1 MRMDKRTS
9 LDGVFDALAN
19 PHRRAMLHALSLRPH
34 SISQL
39 ASIRE
44 LSLPAIHKHIVAM
57 EEAGLVIRRKSGR
70 TNFLALNRAPL
81 RQLQEWVGQFNPY
94 WGDERETLENYVL
107 DEGNQQ
113 PHKEGRQ

>member
-1 MRMDKRTS
+1 MTIEDGSR
-9 LDGVFDALAN
+9 LDGVFGALAN
-19 PHRRAMLHALSLRPH
+19 PHRRAILHALSLRPH

-39 ASIRE
+39 ASMRE

-57 EEAGLVIRRKSGR
+57 EQAGLVIRRKSGR

-81 RQLQEWVGQFNPY
+81 RQLREWVGEFNPF

-107 DEGNQQ
+107 GESTEQ
-113 PHKEGRQ
+113 PRKEGRR

>member
-1 MRMDKRTS
+1 MMVDDGNS

-19 PHRRAMLHALSLRPH
+19 PHRRAILHALSLRPH

-39 ASIRE
+39 ASIRG

-57 EEAGLVIRRKSGR
+57 EQAELVIRRKSGR
-70 TNFLALNRAPL
+70 TNFLALNRSPL

-94 WGDERETLENYVL
+94 WGDERETLENYAL
-107 DEGNQQ
+107 DEGSQQ
-113 PHKEGRQ
+113 PRKR

>member
-1 MRMDKRTS
+1 VDRPDDK
-9 LDGVFDALAN
+9 LDDVFDALAN
-19 PHRRAMLHALSLRPH
+19 DHRRAIMRALSLRPH

-39 ASIRE
+39 ASMRG

-57 EEAGLVIRRKSGR
+57 EQAQLVTRRKAGR

-94 WGDERETLENYVL
+94 WGDERETLENYAL
-107 DEGNQQ
+107 DEGTKQ
-113 PHKEGRQ
+113 PRKEGRE

>member
-1 MRMDKRTS
+1 MTIDNGGS

-19 PHRRAMLHALSLRPH
+19 DHRRVILHALSLRPH

-39 ASIRE
+39 ASMRE
-44 LSLPAIHKHIVAM
+44 LSLPAIHKHVVAL
-57 EEAGLVIRRKSGR
+57 EQAELVIRRKSGR

-107 DEGNQQ
+107 DEGSQQ
-113 PHKEGRQ
+113 TPKEGRQ

>member
-1 MRMDKRTS
+1 MTIGSNSS

-19 PHRRAMLHALSLRPH
+19 PHRRAILHALSLRPH

-39 ASIRE
+39 ASMRG

-57 EEAGLVIRRKSGR
+57 EQAELVIRRKSGR

-94 WGDERETLENYVL
+94 WGDERETLENYAFA
-107 DEGNQQ
+107 EGTGQ
-113 PHKEGRQ
+113 PRKEGRQ

>member
-1 MRMDKRTS
+1 MR
-9 LDGVFDALAN
+9 G
-19 PHRRAMLHALSLRPH
+19 
-34 SISQL
+34 
-39 ASIRE
+39 

-57 EEAGLVIRRKSGR
+57 EQAELVNRRKSGR

-107 DEGNQQ
+107 GEGTKQ
-113 PHKEGRQ
+113 PRKEGRQ

>member
-1 MRMDKRTS
+1 MR
-9 LDGVFDALAN
+9 G
-19 PHRRAMLHALSLRPH
+19 
-34 SISQL
+34 
-39 ASIRE
+39 

-57 EEAGLVIRRKSGR
+57 EQAEMVIRRKSGR

-107 DEGNQQ
+107 AEGAEQ
-113 PHKEGRQ
+113 PRKEGRQ